1 MRWLLGFS
9 LHSGIHLRSSS
20 ATSLAALP
28 SGYRAKGGRANVV
41 WHGLG
46 GLCLISSSETSNA
59 AYSINVRPSWFLHG
73 FRSRKLCWRSCL
85 RSAQMQTWFSRPKFE
100 EHNGTYLWMDQTI
113 SRYLFYPFLAI
124 LHQILWIGGFSNF
137 FVNGS
142 LPRRFKDSF
151 YFTAVLGYTDIN
163 CLDFPG
169 WQSNHATHCWTIL
182 KMPPYRTCN
191 S

>member
-1 MRWLLGFS
+1 MRWLLGFG

-46 GLCLISSSETSNA
+46 GLCLISSSETSILNYQLLYVHLDSCMVLGQGSSVGDLA
-59 AYSINVRPSWFLHG
+59 WGAPKCRHG
-73 FRSRKLCWRSCL
+73 FPDQNL
-85 RSAQMQTWFSRPKFE
+85 RNIMERTYVWIR
-100 EHNGTYLWMDQTI
+100 HNFQI
-113 SRYLFYPFLAI
+113 PFLAR

-142 LPRRFKDSF
+142 LPRRIKDSF
-151 YFTAVLGYTDIN
+151 YFTAILGYTDIN

-169 WQSNHATHCWTIL
+169 WQSNHATHCRTIL